1 MKNIII
7 TLILFSILLISLVG
21 SVCIPAF
28 ESGEQECTG
37 FSCVD
42 ESLPQHLTE
51 RSSFFLFLPI
61 SAVFFLALAV
71 VVFCHRAQAGN
82 ELIFFKIRQTQKR
95 YYSKLFNFIIEVFS
109 GGILHAKIPALS

>member
-1 MKNIII
+1 MKKITI
-7 TLILFSILLISLVG
+7 TLILFSMILISLVG
-21 SVCIPAF
+21 SFCIPAF
-28 ESGEQECTG
+28 EVGGQDCTG

-61 SAVFFLALAV
+61 SAVFFLVLAV
-71 VVFCHRAQAGN
+71 AVFCHRAQAGN
-82 ELIFFKIRQTQKR
+82 ELIFSQIRQIQKR